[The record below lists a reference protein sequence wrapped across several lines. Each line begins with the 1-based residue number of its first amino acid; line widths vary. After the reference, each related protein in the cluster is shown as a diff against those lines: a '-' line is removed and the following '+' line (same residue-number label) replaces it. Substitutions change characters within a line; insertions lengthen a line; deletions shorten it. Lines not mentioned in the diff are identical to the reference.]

1 MNKPPLKTKA
11 GKRKRQ
17 NPRTTR
23 ANRAANMKRV
33 RLSQESNLTVTLR
46 MEHFVNG
53 RVFGPG
59 KITVLRSLGQQF
71 LKEEEAQI
79 EQQRNLFSDR
89 GVIIGKRGPTGYH
102 TLTEVDPGSF
112 ELPMDGSN
120 LAIRT

>member
-23 ANRAANMKRV
+23 ANRAANMRKV

-79 EQQRNLFSDR
+79 EQQRNLFIPADDR
-89 GVIIGKRGPTGYH
+89 EWPRFSNSSAKDTFSFISSK
-102 TLTEVDPGSF
+102 TLIV
-112 ELPMDGSN
+112 
-120 LAIRT
+120 

>member
-23 ANRAANMKRV
+23 ANRAANMRKV

-59 KITVLRSLGQQF
+59 KITVFRSLGQQF